1 MKQTTLKFDPAL
13 ESAYAVER
21 FTESRQFV
29 RVNLVVLMAIM
40 VAVFATDRIV
50 MPEVAALPALA
61 ARLAY
66 MLPALALAFGMTF
79 VPRAEYWY
87 PRVTPV
93 IAFGMLC
100 AVLILG
106 LWAWQHGEGRLIVR
120 PMYAAIAIY
129 FMLGLR
135 FQVAVVVNA
144 MGFLCY
150 ALLALFW
157 AGLPGDEL
165 LYSLSTMLLT
175 NVLCIAGAYKLEH
188 AQRAVWLKARLLAGY
203 ALQDGL
209 TGLANRR
216 HFDEHFERIW
226 KQGQR
231 DRKAVSLLLVDI
243 DRFKH
248 YNDRY
253 GHQAGDEALKAIA
266 RVLAASVRR
275 PFDIATRYGGEEFAV
290 LLYDAG
296 MGAAEEAAESIMHGL
311 REAAIP
317 HADSATGQLTV
328 SIGIASA
335 VPEAG
340 RSAAGLLQLAD
351 QALYAAKDA
360 GRNQMHVLEAEYA
373 HLKTGSFERRP
384 LGGVSP
390 VTGR

>member
-29 RVNLVVLMAIM
+29 RGNLLVLMAIM

-66 MLPALALAFGMTF
+66 MLPALALAFGMTL

-120 PMYAAIAIY
+120 PIFAAIAIY
-129 FMLGLR
+129 FMLGLNFR
-135 FQVAVVVNA
+135 TAVVVNA
-144 MGFLCY
+144 IGVVCFL
-150 ALLALFW
+150 LLASTW
-157 AGLPGDEL
+157 AGMPGDEL
-165 LYSLSTMLLT
+165 LFSLSTLLLT

-216 HFDEHFERIW
+216 RFDEHFERIW

-231 DRKAVSLLLVDI
+231 DRKPVSLLLVDI
-243 DRFKH
+243 DRFKD

-253 GHQAGDEALKAIA
+253 GHQAGDEALKALA

-275 PFDIATRYGGEEFAV
+275 PFDIATRYGGEEFTV

-296 MGAAEEAAESIMHGL
+296 MGAAAETAESIMLGL
-311 REAAIP
+311 REMAIP
-317 HADSATGQLTV
+317 HADSATGRLSV

-335 VPEAG
+335 IPEAG

-360 GRNQMHVLEAEYA
+360 GRNRLHVLEAEYE
-373 HLKTGSFERRP
+373 HLRTGSFERRP
-384 LGGVSP
+384 IGDFSP
-390 VTGR
+390 VSGK

>member
-13 ESAYAVER
+13 ESAYAIER
-21 FTESRQFV
+21 FTESRRFV
-29 RVNLVVLMAIM
+29 RVNLLVLMAIM

-66 MLPALALAFGMTF
+66 MLPALGLAFGMTF

-93 IAFGMLC
+93 IAVGMLC
-100 AVLILG
+100 TVLILG

-120 PMYAAIAIY
+120 PIYAAIAIY
-129 FMLGLR
+129 FMLGLN

-144 MGFLCY
+144 IGILCY
-150 ALLALFW
+150 ALLASFW
-157 AGLPGDEL
+157 VGLPGDEL
-165 LYSLSTMLLT
+165 LYSLSTLLLT

-216 HFDEHFERIW
+216 RFDEHFERIW

-231 DRKAVSLLLVDI
+231 DRKPVSLLLVDI
-243 DRFKH
+243 DRFKD

-253 GHQAGDEALKAIA
+253 GHQAGDEALKALA
-266 RVLAASVRR
+266 RVLAASVKR
-275 PFDIATRYGGEEFAV
+275 PFDLATRYGGEEFAV

-296 MGAAEEAAESIMHGL
+296 LDFTAGTAESVMLGL
-311 REAAIP
+311 REMAIP

-335 VPEAG
+335 IPDAG

-360 GRNQMHVLEAEYA
+360 GRNRMYVLEAEYE
-373 HLKTGSFERRP
+373 HLRTGSFERRP
-384 LGGVSP
+384 LGGFIPAS
-390 VTGR
+390 GK